1 MFKECVTF
9 VKSERVTQLCP
20 ILCNAMDSWSPHGA
34 QQAPLSMEFSWQE
47 YCSV

>member
-34 QQAPLSMEFSWQE
+34 QQAPLSMEFSRQE